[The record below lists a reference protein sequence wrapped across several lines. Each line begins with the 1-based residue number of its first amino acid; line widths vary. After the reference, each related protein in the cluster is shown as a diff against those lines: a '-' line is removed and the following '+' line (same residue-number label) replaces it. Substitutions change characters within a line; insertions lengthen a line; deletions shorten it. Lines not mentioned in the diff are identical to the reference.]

1 MNDREILTATLRW
14 YTAHEARMKATTISN
29 RFKSERKKR
38 TGFGGADF
46 ELSASVTAAKRV
58 ELAAL
63 RELAKVCAKVR
74 GHQRDVDDAYQVV
87 EQTLLSQRLKCEL
100 PAGLQV

>member
-14 YTAHEARMKATTISN
+14 HKAYEVRMQATTISN

-46 ELSASVTAAKRV
+46 GLSANVTAAKRV

-63 RELAKVCAKVR
+63 RELAKVCTKVR
-74 GHQRDVDDAYQVV
+74 GHQKDVDDAYQVV
-87 EQTLLSQRLKCEL
+87 DVEIRLLSKE
-100 PAGLQV
+100 

>member
-1 MNDREILTATLRW
+1 ME
-14 YTAHEARMKATTISN
+14 ATTVSN
-29 RFKSERKKR
+29 RFKSEQKKR

-46 ELSASVTAAKRV
+46 DLSRRVTAAKRI

-74 GHQRDVDDAYQVV
+74 GHQTQVDDARQVV
-87 EQTLLSQRLKCEL
+87 DVHVRLLE
-100 PAGLQV
+100 P

>member
-1 MNDREILTATLRW
+1 MNDREILTASLRCH
-14 YTAHEARMKATTISN
+14 TAHEDRMQATTISN
-29 RFKSERKKR
+29 RFKSESKKR

-46 ELSASVTAAKRV
+46 RLSAAVTAAKRV

-74 GHQRDVDDAYQVV
+74 GHQMEVDDASQVV
-87 EQTLLSQRLKCEL
+87 DVEVKLLE
-100 PAGLQV
+100 G

>member
-1 MNDREILTATLRW
+1 MQ
-14 YTAHEARMKATTISN
+14 ATTISN

-46 ELSASVTAAKRV
+46 GLSANVTAAKRV

-74 GHQRDVDDAYQVV
+74 GH
-87 EQTLLSQRLKCEL
+87 
-100 PAGLQV
+100 